1 MLSVVMHIAIEGT
14 DACGQFTRQ
23 PFACGVIPI
32 NLVPKFSKEV
42 FVSNK
47 PEGIQAATSMEVK
60 LKYGG
65 LVAVIVVLIYL
76 ATSLYLIYSALS
88 AQDETITSELESVYT
103 TVGALL
109 SATVV
114 AILAITPPGE
124 HPVSQLRG
132 ETWSDLDWSFGKG
145 NKPKIKPET
154 KQRVRKF
161 VLDLYLSIW
170 VILGAL
176 ALIVGVMIRPGVVP
190 VLTSAG
196 NAWLGIA
203 IASIYAYLGISV
215 PGKKAGQ
222 TPG

>member
-1 MLSVVMHIAIEGT
+1 M
-14 DACGQFTRQ
+14 
-23 PFACGVIPI
+23 
-32 NLVPKFSKEV
+32 
-42 FVSNK
+42 SNK
-47 PEGIQAATSMEVK
+47 SEGIQAATRIEIK
-60 LKYGG
+60 LKYGV
-65 LVAVIVVLIYL
+65 LIAFIVVLIYSV
-76 ATSLYLIYSALS
+76 TSLYLIYSAFS
-88 AQDETITSELESVYT
+88 PQDEKITAELESVYT

-124 HPVSQLRG
+124 HPASQLRG
-132 ETWSDLDWSFGKG
+132 ETWSDDLDWSFGKG

-161 VLDLYLSIW
+161 VTVLYLSIW